1 MIEDLRR
8 FGPEGLVVEGVSVD
22 APSSVEEEAS
32 VDADVVGEEVEGAV
46 LEVEGIGS
54 FDEKDVVEGDEAKE
68 TVFAGGE

>member
-1 MIEDLRR
+1 LIEDLRR
-8 FGPEGLVVEGVSVD
+8 FGPEGLVVEGGSVD

-32 VDADVVGEEVEGAV
+32 VDADVDGEEVEGAV

-68 TVFAGGE
+68 TVFVGGE